1 MKFRHGLALMI
12 LLGAGLVCAQDW
24 KTAASLPDV
33 DLSHLTAAQRATA
46 LKVLRAQN
54 CSCGCGR
61 KLAQCRVEDPQCSYS
76 TGMAKAVVDAVAQG
90 KNADEAQQ
98 AAITSRWGTERKLL
112 DDPIDIPVGGSP
124 WVGPANAPITVVEFS
139 DFQCP
144 YCAAAIPEIQAL
156 LKAYPA
162 QVKLVFKQ
170 YPLEFHPQAALAAA
184 AALAAQKQGKFWQM
198 HDALFAAHD
207 QLSRDKVFELARQ
220 NGLDMKRFETDL
232 NSTAVREE
240 IMRDVQDGDKAGVEG
255 TPTLFI
261 NGQRYNGPILVSSL
275 KPVFDAELKPGAKL
289 ARR

>member
-1 MKFRHGLALMI
+1 MKCWRGFVTIVLT
-12 LLGAGLVCAQDW
+12 GATLSFAQDW
-24 KTAASLPDV
+24 KTANTLPGV
-33 DLSHLTAAQRATA
+33 DFSHLSPTQRGTA

-54 CSCGCGR
+54 CSCGCGM
-61 KLAQCRVEDPQCSYS
+61 KLAQCRIEDPNCSYS
-76 TGMAKAVVDAVAQG
+76 NGMATAVTDAVSKG

-112 DDPIDIPVGGSP
+112 DDPIQIPVGGSP
-124 WVGPANAPITVVEFS
+124 SLGPASAPITIVEFS

-144 YCAAAIPEIQAL
+144 YCAAAIPEIQSL
-156 LKAYPA
+156 LKAYPT
-162 QVKLVFKQ
+162 QVKLIFKQ

-207 QLSRDKVFELARQ
+207 QLSRDKIFELARQ
-220 NGLDMKRFETDL
+220 NGLDVKRFQDDL
-232 NSTAVREE
+232 GSTSVREA

-261 NGQRYNGPILVSSL
+261 NGQRYNGPIAVSSL
-275 KPVFDAELKPGAKL
+275 KPVFDSELK
-289 ARR
+289 